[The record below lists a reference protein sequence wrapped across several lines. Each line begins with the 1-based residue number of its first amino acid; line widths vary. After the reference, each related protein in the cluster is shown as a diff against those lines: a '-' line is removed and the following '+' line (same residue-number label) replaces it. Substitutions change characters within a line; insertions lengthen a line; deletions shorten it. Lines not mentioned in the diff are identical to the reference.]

1 MELSMNVE
9 YLKKQRGTS
18 DQRDIMACAKI
29 VKEAGFDYVDFAFYN
44 HSYIAS
50 ESWRTNIERILEGF
64 NKIGV
69 IVDQAHAPFVHA
81 GLDED
86 VYKEYMRRGFE
97 GAHILGANHIVI
109 HGDKYKREEDTLD
122 SVKALND
129 TYDFYA
135 PYVEYAKKIGLGV
148 AIENVPERSVRPHT
162 WYTARVEEQIE
173 LIEKFNDPIVT
184 ACWDFGH
191 GMLSYAEDHID
202 ALKKIGPYLTC
213 THVHDN
219 HRGVSGDLHMTP
231 FFGKC
236 EWEDVMAVL
245 KEIKYKGKFT
255 FEMVYGTFPDA
266 LVGDYMK
273 FLHRIGEY
281 LVSL

>member
-1 MELSMNVE
+1 MNVD
-9 YLKKQRGTS
+9 YLKKQRGTTEQK
-18 DQRDIMACAKI
+18 DVVACAKI
-29 VKEAGFDYVDFAFYN
+29 VKDAGFDYVDFAVCYYVTKEN
-44 HSYIAS
+44 WRETS
-50 ESWRTNIERILEGF
+50 ESILDGF
-64 NKIGV
+64 SKVGV
-69 IVDQAHAPFVHA
+69 TVDQTHAPFVYA
-81 GLDED
+81 GLDAD
-86 VYKEYMRRGFE
+86 VYKEQMRRSFE
-97 GAHILGANHIVI
+97 LSHMAGANHIVI
-109 HGDKYKREEDTLD
+109 HGDKYERAEDTLD

-135 PYVEYAKKIGLGV
+135 PYVEYAKKVGLGV
-148 AIENVPERSVRPHT
+148 AIENVPERRVRPHT

-191 GMLSYAEDHID
+191 GMLSNGEEHLD
-202 ALKKIGPYLTC
+202 ALRKIGPYLSS

-219 HRGVSGDLHMTP
+219 HRGISGDLHMTP

-236 EWEDVMAVL
+236 EWEEVMAVL
-245 KEIKYKGKFT
+245 KEIEYKGKFT
-255 FEMVYGTFPDA
+255 FEMVYGIFPDA

-281 LVSL
+281 LVNL